1 MGDWERENF
10 VAEWFDLKKLV
21 RDSKRRGCFYDAVD
35 DKNLRDAMNNALPK
49 HKVDMS
55 DVYSSFRSLSI
66 RKERINAR

>member
-1 MGDWERENF
+1 VIGNERTLSLSGSI
-10 VAEWFDLKKLV
+10 WTKLV
-21 RDSKRRGCFYDAVD
+21 RDSKKRGCFYDAVD
-35 DKNLRDAMNNALPK
+35 DKNLRDVMNNALPK